1 MLSIE
6 RVFYT
11 FFSKDPP
18 QRFDNAIESLVVA
31 SGFLHL
37 ETVLSGLCK
46 FEGLF
51 PLLLFEDS
59 RFEHVLYFLPCS
71 VVRPKRNDT
80 WLSHH
85 LSHLVGGEV
94 NLYFKVTYHEV
105 SIL

>member
-11 FFSKDPP
+11 FFSKDPS
-18 QRFDNAIESLVVA
+18 QRLNDAFKSLVIA

-37 ETVLSGLCK
+37 EIVLSSLCK

-51 PLLLFEDS
+51 PLLLFKDS

-71 VVRPKRNDT
+71 VVRPERNDT

-85 LSHLVGGEV
+85 LSHLIDGEV
-94 NLYFKVTYHEV
+94 NLYFKVTYHVV